1 MAAKKKISD
10 YLKQEESLLVTKQ
23 PMVLTID
30 LVHYDKS
37 SMRRDDDDSSKI
49 WVKSLLAKAEFKD
62 IIFDIVLDYAVFIAV
77 YKEEKIGKDVIKLYY
92 DANSTILEVSTEA
105 AESKVQIQYVERLIG
120 GREILKDASHLFRKL
135 MAVYGPLSG
144 MDSVHIEI
152 LESQVLRDKKNI
164 QIPARLAAKWD
175 PVLVNLK
182 KVVFSEGFING
193 LAFENIN
200 DAIKTGLIS
209 EERLEPSVIEKVMT
223 GSLVEDEGKSGRL
236 GDRSYQ
242 NR

>member
-1 MAAKKKISD
+1 MATKKITN
-10 YLKQEESLLVTKQ
+10 YLKQEESLLVTIK
-23 PMVLTID
+23 PMILTID
-30 LVHYDKS
+30 LVHYDS
-37 SMRRDDDDSSKI
+37 SNMRRDDEDKSKI
-49 WVKSLLAKAEFKD
+49 WVKSLLAKAEYQD
-62 IIFDIVLDYAVFIAV
+62 IIFDVVLDYAVFLVV
-77 YKEEKIGKDVIKLYY
+77 YKEEKIGKDIIKLFFE
-92 DANSTILEVSTEA
+92 ANSTVLEVSTEA
-105 AESKVQIQYVERLIG
+105 AESKVQITYVERLIG
-120 GREILKDASHLFRKL
+120 GREILKDSAHLFRKI

-175 PVLVNLK
+175 PTLVNLK

-209 EERLEPSVIEKVMT
+209 EERLEPSIIEKVMT
-223 GSLVEDEGKSGRL
+223 GTLVDDGGKSGRL
-236 GDRSYQ
+236 GDRTYQ